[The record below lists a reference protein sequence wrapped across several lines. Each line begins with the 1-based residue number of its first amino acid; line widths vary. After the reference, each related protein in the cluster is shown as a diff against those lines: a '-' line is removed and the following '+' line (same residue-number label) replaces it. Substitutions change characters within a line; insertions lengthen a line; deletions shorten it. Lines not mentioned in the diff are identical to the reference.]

1 MEERSIFDEPRQQ
14 YNMQQ
19 PLVNATAILVLGILS
34 IVICFVGLILS
45 IIALILANKDL
56 KLYNEN
62 PELYT
67 QASYNN
73 LKAGKICAIIG
84 LILNGL
90 IVIFY
95 AAIIIFALSLGTSAW
110 R

>member
-1 MEERSIFDEPRQQ
+1 M
-14 YNMQQ
+14 
-19 PLVNATAILVLGILS
+19 A
-34 IVICFVGLILS
+34 
-45 IIALILANKDL
+45 IIALVLASKDL
-56 KLYNEN
+56 KLYNAN

-73 LKAGKICAIIG
+73 IKAGRICAIIG

-90 IVIFY
+90 IILFY
-95 AAIIIFALSLGTSAW
+95 AAVLIFAFSIGTSAW